1 LWATILLW
9 PDLIWL
15 TSATPCL
22 QFDSVHHASQSST
35 QSRSLNRWLDN
46 RRKMRAVEVSIQTCN
61 CNCGRKARFK
71 MGSSVAGLGHRV
83 WHSKDAY
90 RAPSIRG
97 RVSIQGPGNNFLPFR
112 HKLCVPAGYFYAGA
126 DLYSQNPPLPQHLP
140 FTKSPP

>member
-1 LWATILLW
+1 MGH
-9 PDLIWL
+9 DLAL
-15 TSATPCL
+15 AR
-22 QFDSVHHASQSST
+22 HHLAHGCCAVSPVRFRPLRLAEQHSIKA
-35 QSRSLNRWLDN
+35 LNRWLN
-46 RRKMRAVEVSIQTCN
+46 IRRKMRTVEVSIQTCN

-71 MGSSVAGLGHRV
+71 MGSSAAGLGHRL
-83 WHSKDAY
+83 WHSKDGY